1 VSYDR
6 TSREKRDADAEIAAL
21 KSRLAQAER
30 VIAASVK
37 RDEHL
42 NCLMNDAPCAELDVA
57 DREYENALAAWN
69 KGPK

>member
-42 NCLMNDAPCAELDVA
+42 ACVSNGIDCAELDAA
-57 DREYENALAAWN
+57 DREYEDALAVWN
-69 KGPK
+69 EGAK